1 MKTTFSHALWAMLM
15 AAAFSLGC
23 KKNSGSAPQ
32 LSVSASRIDFPDL
45 GADSMVTITC
55 NSPWKIDNPV
65 STWLKVSQST
75 GTSGTAT
82 VKLTSNQNTSG
93 ATRSGVVV
101 ITADNGQARR
111 ITVSQVSTI
120 YPSYNISPLAPDST
134 GMTSTATQ
142 LVNNITVGWNI
153 GNTMEAPGGET
164 GWGAPLITA
173 AYINAMKNL
182 GFNAVRIPCA
192 WDFHV
197 DDKATAHIDPI
208 WLNRVHEVVQYCINN
223 NMYVLLNIH
232 WDGGWL
238 DSKATGTRA
247 DSVNAKQKAFWEQI
261 ATRMRDFD
269 EHLMFASANE
279 PDPSDA
285 AQMKILLSYH
295 QSFVNAVRST
305 GGHNTYR
312 VLVVQAPSN
321 LINNFP
327 VDPTPSRMAF
337 EEHDYTPSQFT
348 ILDGDASWG
357 KMFYYWGAGH
367 HSTIEPDRNSTWGE
381 ESELMT
387 YFDRMK
393 AQFVDKGIPFLM
405 GEYGAYR
412 RSTPKDLPTHNDAV
426 DYWITFNTKQAIAH
440 GMKPFWWDT
449 GGFVDR
455 SSDTVKDARTINAIF
470 AGTH

>member
-1 MKTTFSHALWAMLM
+1 MKATFSHALLAMLM
-15 AAAFSLGC
+15 AVAISLGC
-23 KKNSGSAPQ
+23 KKNSGTAPQ
-32 LSVSASRIDFPDL
+32 LSVSASSIDFPDQ
-45 GADSMVTITC
+45 GADSVVTINC
-55 NSPWKIDNPV
+55 NSQWSIDNPV
-65 STWLKVSQST
+65 SSWLQVDRSK

-82 VKLTSNQNTSG
+82 VKLTSSPNTSG
-93 ATRSGVVV
+93 ATRRGIVVV
-101 ITADNGQARR
+101 TADNGQARR
-111 ITVSQVSTI
+111 ITISQVSTI

-134 GMTSTATQ
+134 GMTSTAMQ
-142 LVNNITVGWNI
+142 LVNNIKVGWNI

-197 DDKATAHIDPI
+197 DNKSTAHIDPV
-208 WLNRVHEVVQYCINN
+208 WLNRVHEVVQYCVSN
-223 NMYVLLNIH
+223 NMYVMLNIH

-238 DSKATGTRA
+238 DCKATGPRA

-261 ATRMRDFD
+261 ATKMRDFD

-285 AQMKILLSYH
+285 AQMKVLLSYH

-305 GGHNTYR
+305 GGHNSCR
-312 VLVVQAPSN
+312 VLVVQAPSD
-321 LINNFP
+321 LINTFP

-357 KMFYYWGAGH
+357 KMVYYWGAGH
-367 HSTIEPDRNSTWGE
+367 HSTIEPDRNPTWGE
-381 ESELMT
+381 EDYLMT
-387 YFDRMK
+387 YFDNMK
-393 AQFVDKGIPFLM
+393 AKFVDKGIPFLM

-440 GMKPFWWDT
+440 GMKPFFWET
-449 GGFVDR
+449 GGMVDR
-455 SSDTVKDARTINAIF
+455 ATDTVKDARTVNAIF